1 MPLVHFAKIHL
12 IQLLN
17 YTKHAILPM
26 PLVHFAKI
34 HLIQLQPRQMSLFIH
49 PWSSLVEGEGLYLT
63 NCQTNL
69 VIVLYTLSL
78 LFC

>member
-1 MPLVHFAKIHL
+1 
-12 IQLLN
+12 
-17 YTKHAILPM
+17 M